1 MTPSVRLMSESD
13 WARWASKARARLRE
27 FSIAA
32 CSALSRSISTWNA
45 RLIQMSAIMARPSS
59 VELCAIARSHRRK
72 GRWAVPGCCVM
83 TDDLPFA
90 RRAPYARLAIGW
102 FPLGYFCAVWLRRGY
117 QGFGEGANA
126 MKTGKEELSIRV
138 G

>member
-1 MTPSVRLMSESD
+1 
-13 WARWASKARARLRE
+13 
-27 FSIAA
+27 
-32 CSALSRSISTWNA
+32 
-45 RLIQMSAIMARPSS
+45 
-59 VELCAIARSHRRK
+59 
-72 GRWAVPGCCVM
+72 M

-126 MKTGKEELSIRV
+126 MKTEKEALSIRV
-138 G
+138 GKKFLRVVPQEESQLMA